1 MCGRWP
7 KTLAGI
13 LAFLPCAP
21 ATFGSAPHPSGS
33 APHPSSQ
40 REKKAWRRCDRAGR
54 WAEEDYT
61 QCPYASELTR
71 VLHELTQVSV
81 HMENLCRDSFKF
93 CSTLVSIVSES
104 VLILQVYY
112 DVQHVDFYIFAN
124 LLRQFNCKI

>member
-1 MCGRWP
+1 MCNRWP

-21 ATFGSAPHPSGS
+21 AAFGSAPHPSGS
-33 APHPSSQ
+33 APHPSGQ
-40 REKKAWRRCDRAGR
+40 KEKKAWRRCDRSGR

-81 HMENLCRDSFKF
+81 YTGWDSF
-93 CSTLVSIVSES
+93 TDSIPHFFLAS
-104 VLILQVYY
+104 VLILQANY
-112 DVQHVDFYIFAN
+112 DNEHVEIRICQPAQPN
-124 LLRQFNCKI
+124 GKI